1 MSNMLSQRNK
11 LKLNIQYSDFL
22 QLISGEHLCGPEN
35 FIVEKVVYDT
45 RKIYNSEGQV
55 FFALKGEFRNGTDFL
70 NDAYRKGIRIFVVS
84 EIPNKPF
91 RNAAYILV
99 QNSLDA
105 LQELANHHR
114 KKFNYPVIAITGS
127 NGKTTVKE
135 WLYHLLSEHFRII
148 RSPKSYNS
156 QLGVALSLLEMHDK
170 ADLAIIEAGIS
181 KSGEMDALQ
190 KMISPDYG
198 IFTSFGSA
206 HEEGFSSV
214 EDHLNE
220 KLKLF
225 YGCKKT
231 LVASSIHLTKH
242 QLNQINGIVIKQT
255 DYLKELAVFP
265 FTDKPSIFSGTLAIA
280 AAKSLGNLN
289 IDRIKSLPRLA
300 MRMETFEGRD
310 NAIIIND
317 TYNLDLDALEFSL
330 EYQLAIAD
338 GKKRI
343 VLVGLDEAN
352 KHKAQDLLQKIK
364 KFNPD
369 SYQFIFEGE
378 NPKIDISDS
387 VVLVKGTRKSEM
399 QKLASRLRL
408 KKHKTFVEINL
419 SAIKHNIQ
427 VYKSQ
432 LKPSTKML
440 AMVKAQSYGAGL
452 EKIGLYLERQGI
464 DYLGVAYPDEGVE
477 LRKAGVKV
485 PILVMNPVDEGFDDC
500 VKYHLEPAVFSF
512 EQLDELLHELIFQG
526 VQNFPIHIK
535 IDTGMR
541 RLGFDFKDLPRLME
555 VIQTQPEILI
565 KGVYSHLADSDNRR
579 DKRFTD
585 LQIRRFVEACNYI
598 SANYSEKFIT
608 HLLNSEGVAN
618 FPEAQLNMVRI
629 GIGMYG
635 VSSNPEILKKLQP
648 VISWKSTVSQVKHIQ
663 KGESVGYSR
672 SFVAEKNMEIA
683 IVPVGYADGFRRS
696 LGNGVGV
703 VIVNGQKCPVI
714 GRVCMDMIMID
725 VTRKHVKT
733 GDRVELIGDKISL
746 SDFAEKIQTI
756 SYEVLTSISKRV
768 HRTYIEE

>member
-1 MSNMLSQRNK
+1 
-11 LKLNIQYSDFL
+11 LKLNLQYSDFCQSIL
-22 QLISGEHLCGPEN
+22 GEHLCGPEH
-35 FIVEKVVYDT
+35 FIIEKVVYDT
-45 RKIYNSEGQV
+45 RKIASSEGQV
-55 FFALKGEFRNGTDFL
+55 FFAIKGEFRDGNDFL
-70 NDAYRKGIRIFVVS
+70 NDAYRKGIRIFVLS
-84 EIPNKPF
+84 EIPNKPHK
-91 RNAAYILV
+91 NAAYILV
-99 QNSLDA
+99 ENTLASLQN
-105 LQELANHHR
+105 LAAQHR

-135 WLYHLLSEHFRII
+135 WLYHLLSDEMRII

-156 QLGVALSLLEMHDK
+156 QLGVALSLLEMHEK

-181 KSGEMDALQ
+181 KTGEMDALQ
-190 KMISPDYG
+190 KMIQPDFG

-206 HEEGFSSV
+206 HEEGFSS
-214 EDHLNE
+214 EEEHLEE

-225 YGCKKT
+225 QSCKKT
-231 LVASSIHLTKH
+231 LVGSNIQLSKNQLTK
-242 QLNQINGIVIKQT
+242 INGIDINT
-255 DYLKELAVFP
+255 IDYAKELLEFP
-265 FTDKPSIFSGTLAIA
+265 FTDKPSILSGTLAIA
-280 AAKSLGNLN
+280 AAKSFGKLNL
-289 IDRIKSLPRLA
+289 DRIKSLPRLA

-310 NAIIIND
+310 NSIIIND

-330 EYQLAIAD
+330 EYQLAIAE

-352 KHKAQDLLQKIK
+352 KQKEQDLVQILK
-364 KFNPD
+364 KFMPD
-369 SYQFIFEGE
+369 SYQFVFQGQ
-378 NPKIDISDS
+378 NPKIEISNA

-399 QKLASRLRL
+399 EKLASRLRL

-419 SAIKHNIQ
+419 SAIKHNVQ

-432 LKPSTKML
+432 LKPTTKLL

-464 DYLGVAYPDEGVE
+464 DQLGVAYPDEGVE
-477 LRKAGVKV
+477 LRKAGVKA
-485 PILVMNPVDEGFDDC
+485 PILVMNPVDEGFEEC
-500 VKYHLEPAVFSF
+500 IKYQLEPSVFSF

-526 VQNFPIHIK
+526 VQNFPIHLK
-535 IDTGMR
+535 IDTGMK
-541 RLGFDFKDLPRLME
+541 RLGFDFKELPRLME
-555 VIQTQPEILI
+555 VIQAQPEIAI

-585 LQIRRFVEACNYI
+585 LQIKRFVEACNYI
-598 SANYSEKFIT
+598 SANYAEKFIT
-608 HLLNSEGVAN
+608 HILNSEGIAN
-618 FPEAQLNMVRI
+618 FPEAQFNMVRI

-635 VSSNPEILKKLQP
+635 VSSNPVLVKKLRP
-648 VISWKSTVSQVKHIQ
+648 VVSWKTTVSQVKQIQ

-696 LGNGVGV
+696 LSNGVGSV
-703 VIVNGQKCPVI
+703 VINGQMCNVL
-714 GRVCMDMIMID
+714 GRVCMDMIMVD
-725 VTRKHVKT
+725 VTKKFVKT
-733 GDRVELIGDKISL
+733 GDRVELIGDKITL
-746 SDFAEKIQTI
+746 SQFAEKMQTI

>member
-1 MSNMLSQRNK
+1 
-11 LKLNIQYSDFL
+11 LKLNLPYDEFCQSI
-22 QLISGEHLCGPEN
+22 IGEHLCGPQH
-35 FIVEKVVYDT
+35 FIIDKVVYDS
-45 RKIYNSEGQV
+45 RKIATSEGQA
-55 FFALKGEFRNGTDFL
+55 FFALKGDFRDGNDFL
-70 NDAYRKGIRIFVVS
+70 NDAYRKGIRIFVIS
-84 EIPNKPF
+84 EIPNKPHK
-91 RNAAYILV
+91 NAAYILV
-99 QNSLDA
+99 QDTLVA
-105 LQELANHHR
+105 LQNLAAQHR
-114 KKFNYPVIAITGS
+114 NKFKYPVIAITGS

-135 WLYHLLSEHFRII
+135 WLYHLLSDKMRII

-156 QLGVALSLLEMHDK
+156 QLGVALSLLEMHEK

-181 KSGEMDALQ
+181 KAREMDALQ
-190 KMISPDYG
+190 KMIQPDYG

-206 HEEGFSSV
+206 HEEGFSS
-214 EDHLNE
+214 DLKHLEE

-225 YGCKKT
+225 FGCKKT
-231 LVASSIHLTKH
+231 LVSSTIHLSKN
-242 QLNQINGIVIKQT
+242 QMSQINGVLINSSEYT
-255 DYLKELAVFP
+255 KESTFFP
-265 FTDKPSIFSGTLAIA
+265 FTDKPSILSGTLALA
-280 AAKSLGNLN
+280 ASKSLGKL
-289 IDRIKSLPRLA
+289 DLERVKSLPRLA

-310 NAIIIND
+310 NSIIIND

-330 EYQLAIAD
+330 EYQLAISEE
-338 GKKRI
+338 KKRI

-352 KHKAQDLLQKIK
+352 KHKEQDLIQILK
-364 KFNPD
+364 KFKPD
-369 SYQFIFEGE
+369 SYQFVFQGQ
-378 NPKIDISDS
+378 NPKLDISNA

-399 QKLASRLRL
+399 EKLASRLRL

-419 SAIKHNIQ
+419 SAIKHNVQ

-432 LKPSTKML
+432 LKPSTRML

-452 EKIGLYLERQGI
+452 EKIGLYLEKQGI

-485 PILVMNPVDEGFDDC
+485 PILVMNTVDEGFEDC
-500 VKYHLEPAVFSF
+500 IKYQLEPTVFSF

-526 VQNFPIHIK
+526 VQNFPVHVK

-541 RLGFDFKDLPRLME
+541 RLGFDLKELPRLME
-555 VIQTQPEILI
+555 VIQAQPEISI

-598 SANYSEKFIT
+598 SSNFVGKFIT
-608 HLLNSEGVAN
+608 HLLNSEGITN
-618 FPEAQLNMVRI
+618 FPEAQFNMVRI

-635 VSSNPEILKKLQP
+635 VSSNPALVKKLRP
-648 VISWKSTVSQVKHIQ
+648 VISWKSTVSQVKQIQ

-672 SFVAEKNMEIA
+672 SFVADKNMEIA

-696 LGNGVGV
+696 LSNGVGSV
-703 VIVNGQKCPVI
+703 VINGQICHII
-714 GRVCMDMIMID
+714 GRVCMDMIMVD
-725 VTRKHVKT
+725 VTKKFVKT
-733 GDRVELIGDKISL
+733 GDRVELIADKITL
-746 SDFAEKIQTI
+746 SQFAEKMQTI

>member
-1 MSNMLSQRNK
+1 
-11 LKLNIQYSDFL
+11 LKLNLQYSEFC
-22 QLISGEHLCGPEN
+22 QAISGEHLCGPQQ
-35 FIVEKVVYDT
+35 FIIEKVVYDT
-45 RKIYNSEGQV
+45 RKIASSEGQV
-55 FFALKGEFRNGTDFL
+55 FFAIKGEFRDGNDFL
-70 NDAYRKGIRIFVVS
+70 NDAYRKGIRIFVIS
-84 EIPNKPF
+84 EIPNKPHK
-91 RNAAYILV
+91 NAAYILV
-99 QNSLDA
+99 ENTLASLQN
-105 LQELANHHR
+105 LAAQHR
-114 KKFNYPVIAITGS
+114 KKFNFPVIAITGS

-135 WLYHLLSEHFRII
+135 WLYHLLSDEMRII

-181 KSGEMDALQ
+181 KAGEMDALQ
-190 KMISPDYG
+190 KMIQPNFG

-206 HEEGFSSV
+206 HEEGFSS
-214 EDHLNE
+214 EEEHLEE

-225 YGCKKT
+225 QRCKKT
-231 LVASSIHLTKH
+231 LVGPNIQLSKNQLT
-242 QLNQINGIVIKQT
+242 QINGMALNSI
-255 DYLKELAVFP
+255 DYAKELVAFP
-265 FTDKPSIFSGTLAIA
+265 YTDKPSVFSGTLAIA
-280 AAKSLGNLN
+280 AAKSLSKLNL
-289 IDRIKSLPRLA
+289 DRIKSLPRLA

-310 NAIIIND
+310 NSIIIND

-330 EYQLAIAD
+330 EYQLAISE

-352 KHKAQDLLQKIK
+352 KHKEQDLIQIIN
-364 KFNPD
+364 KFKPD
-369 SYQFIFEGE
+369 FYQFVFQGQ
-378 NPKIDISDS
+378 NPKIDISNA

-399 QKLASRLRL
+399 EKLASRMRL

-419 SAIKHNIQ
+419 SAIKHNVQ

-432 LKPSTKML
+432 LKPTTKML

-485 PILVMNPVDEGFDDC
+485 PILVMNPVDEGFEDC
-500 VKYHLEPAVFSF
+500 IKYQLEPSVFSF
-512 EQLDELLHELIFQG
+512 EQLEELLHELIFQG
-526 VQNFPIHIK
+526 AQNFPIHIK
-535 IDTGMR
+535 IDTGMK
-541 RLGFDFKDLPRLME
+541 RLGFDFKELPRLME
-555 VIQTQPEILI
+555 VIQAQPEIVI

-585 LQIRRFVEACNYI
+585 LQIRRFVDACNYI
-598 SANYSEKFIT
+598 SANYAGKFIT
-608 HLLNSEGVAN
+608 HLLNSEGIAN
-618 FPEAQLNMVRI
+618 FPEAQFNMVRI

-635 VSSNPEILKKLQP
+635 VSSNPTNAKKLRP
-648 VISWKSTVSQVKHIQ
+648 VVSWKSTVSQVKQIH

-672 SFVAEKNMEIA
+672 SFVADKNMEIA

-696 LGNGVGV
+696 LSNGVGSV
-703 VIVNGQKCPVI
+703 FINGQMCNVV
-714 GRVCMDMIMID
+714 GRVCMDMIMVD
-725 VTRKHVKT
+725 VTKKFVKT
-733 GDRVELIGDKISL
+733 GDRVELIGDKITL
-746 SDFAEKIQTI
+746 SQFAEKMQTI

>member
-1 MSNMLSQRNK
+1 M
-11 LKLNIQYSDFL
+11 KLNLQYADFC
-22 QLISGEHLCGPEN
+22 QAISGEHLCGPQH
-35 FIVEKVVYDT
+35 FIIDKVIYDT
-45 RKIYNSEGQV
+45 RKIANLEGQV
-55 FFALKGEFRNGTDFL
+55 FFALKGEFRNGNDYL
-70 NDAYRKGIRIFVVS
+70 NDAFRKGIRIFVVS
-84 EIPNKPF
+84 EVPNKPYK
-91 RNAAYILV
+91 NAAYILV
-99 QNSLDA
+99 ENTLESLQN
-105 LQELANHHR
+105 LAAQHR

-135 WLYHLLSEHFRII
+135 WLYHLLSDDMRII

-190 KMISPDYG
+190 KMIQPDFG

-206 HEEGFSSV
+206 HEEGFSS
-214 EDHLNE
+214 EKEHLEE

-225 YGCKKT
+225 QRCKKT
-231 LVASSIHLTKH
+231 LVGPNIQLSKNQLTQVNGVVINSI
-242 QLNQINGIVIKQT
+242 
-255 DYLKELAVFP
+255 DYAKELVAFP
-265 FTDKPSIFSGTLAIA
+265 FTDKPSAFSGTLAIA
-280 AAKSLGNLN
+280 AAKSFGKLNL
-289 IDRIKSLPRLA
+289 DRIKSLPRLA

-310 NAIIIND
+310 NSIIIND

-330 EYQLAIAD
+330 EYQLAIAE

-352 KHKAQDLLQKIK
+352 QHREQDLIQIIN
-364 KFNPD
+364 KFRPD
-369 SYQFIFEGE
+369 SYQFVFQGQ
-378 NPKIDISDS
+378 NPKIDVSNA

-399 QKLASRLRL
+399 EKLASRLRL

-419 SAIKHNIQ
+419 SAIKHNVQ

-432 LKPSTKML
+432 LKPTTKML

-452 EKIGLYLERQGI
+452 EKIGLYLEKQGI

-477 LRKAGVKV
+477 LRKAGIKV
-485 PILVMNPVDEGFDDC
+485 PVLVMNPVDEGFEDC
-500 VKYHLEPAVFSF
+500 IKNQLEPTVFSF
-512 EQLDELLHELIFQG
+512 EQLDELLRELIFQG
-526 VQNFPIHIK
+526 VQNFPIHLK
-535 IDTGMR
+535 IDTGMK
-541 RLGFDFKDLPRLME
+541 RLGFDFKELPRLME
-555 VIQTQPEILI
+555 VIQAQPEIAI

-598 SANYSEKFIT
+598 SSNYAGKFIT
-608 HLLNSEGVAN
+608 HLLNSEGIAN
-618 FPEAQLNMVRI
+618 FPEAQFNMIRI

-635 VSSNPEILKKLQP
+635 VSSNPTNAKKLRP
-648 VISWKSTVSQVKHIQ
+648 VVSWKSTVSQVKQIL

-672 SFVAEKNMEIA
+672 SFVADKNIEIA
-683 IVPVGYADGFRRS
+683 IVPVGYADGYRRS
-696 LGNGVGV
+696 LSNGVGS
-703 VIVNGQKCPVI
+703 VIINGQMCNVV
-714 GRVCMDMIMID
+714 GRVCMDMIMVD
-725 VTRKHVKT
+725 VTKKFVKT
-733 GDRVELIGDKISL
+733 GDRVELIGDKITL
-746 SDFAEKIQTI
+746 SQFAEKMQTI

>member
-1 MSNMLSQRNK
+1 
-11 LKLNIQYSDFL
+11 LKLNLQYADFC
-22 QLISGEHLCGPEN
+22 QAISGEHLCGPQH
-35 FIVEKVVYDT
+35 FIIDKVIYDT
-45 RKIYNSEGQV
+45 RKIANLEGQV
-55 FFALKGEFRNGTDFL
+55 FFALKGEFRNGNDYL
-70 NDAYRKGIRIFVVS
+70 NDAFRKGIRIFVVS
-84 EIPNKPF
+84 EVPNKPYK
-91 RNAAYILV
+91 NAAYILV
-99 QNSLDA
+99 ENTLESLQN
-105 LQELANHHR
+105 LAAQHR

-135 WLYHLLSEHFRII
+135 WLYHLLSDDMRII

-190 KMISPDYG
+190 KMIQPDFG

-206 HEEGFSSV
+206 HEEGFSS
-214 EDHLNE
+214 EKEHLEE

-225 YGCKKT
+225 QRCKKT
-231 LVASSIHLTKH
+231 LVGPNIQLSKNQLTQVNGVVINSI
-242 QLNQINGIVIKQT
+242 
-255 DYLKELAVFP
+255 DYAKELVAFP
-265 FTDKPSIFSGTLAIA
+265 FTDKPSAFSGTLAIA
-280 AAKSLGNLN
+280 AAKSFGKLNL
-289 IDRIKSLPRLA
+289 DRIKSLPRLA

-310 NAIIIND
+310 NSIIIND

-330 EYQLAIAD
+330 EYQLAIAE

-352 KHKAQDLLQKIK
+352 QHREQDLIQIIN
-364 KFNPD
+364 KFRPD
-369 SYQFIFEGE
+369 SYQFVFQGQ
-378 NPKIDISDS
+378 NPKIDVSNA

-399 QKLASRLRL
+399 EKLASRLRL

-419 SAIKHNIQ
+419 SAIKHNVQ

-432 LKPSTKML
+432 LKPTTKML

-452 EKIGLYLERQGI
+452 EKIGLYLEKQGI

-477 LRKAGVKV
+477 LRKAGIKV
-485 PILVMNPVDEGFDDC
+485 PVLVMNPVDEGFEDC
-500 VKYHLEPAVFSF
+500 IKNQLEPTVFSF
-512 EQLDELLHELIFQG
+512 EQLDELLRELIFQG
-526 VQNFPIHIK
+526 VQNFPIHLK
-535 IDTGMR
+535 IDTGMK
-541 RLGFDFKDLPRLME
+541 RLGFDFKELPRLME
-555 VIQTQPEILI
+555 VIQAQPEIAI

-598 SANYSEKFIT
+598 SSNYAGKFIT
-608 HLLNSEGVAN
+608 HLLNSEGIAN
-618 FPEAQLNMVRI
+618 FPEAQFNMIRI

-635 VSSNPEILKKLQP
+635 VSSNPTNAKKLRP
-648 VISWKSTVSQVKHIQ
+648 VVSWKSTVSQVKQIL

-672 SFVAEKNMEIA
+672 SFVADKNIEIA
-683 IVPVGYADGFRRS
+683 IVPVGYADGYRRS
-696 LGNGVGV
+696 LSNGVGS
-703 VIVNGQKCPVI
+703 VIINGQMCNVV
-714 GRVCMDMIMID
+714 GRVCMDMIMVD
-725 VTRKHVKT
+725 VTKKFVKT
-733 GDRVELIGDKISL
+733 GDRVELIGDKITL
-746 SDFAEKIQTI
+746 SQFAEKMQTI